1 MAVSKPRYS
10 LTLTKNVRKDVT
22 RAIPLVASFEEPGK
36 SVRTSAPRVGR
47 KTRVVRRSDPSGW
60 KFAKLI
66 ASSYP
71 HVDDQ
76 HGDAQRE
83 RERVVAD
90 GGEDER
96 FDALVHVPL
105 VRDEAAEGTGL
116 LVEGMRLRRDGL
128 RRPVGFAVPAPC
140 PGEARH
146 GDAEGEKHET
156 DLEPVRHLVDLRV
169 RDGSFEETPDPI
181 RAAEGRGDAD
191 EAGDDGERSEEHTS
205 ELQSLRHLV

>member
-1 MAVSKPRYS
+1 MRDCGSQGRSIAKASGTTMAVSKPRYS

-36 SVRTSAPRVGR
+36 SGRTSAPRVGR
-47 KTRVVRRSDPSGW
+47 KTRVVRRSDPSGG

-66 ASSYP
+66 ASSHP

-90 GGEDER
+90 VPCREQAQEVARQLHEERRGVREAVDEERVEASPEERADLAEWREDER
-96 FDALVHVPL
+96 FDAFVHVPL

-116 LVEGMRLRRDGL
+116 LVEGVRLRRDGL
-128 RRPVGFAVPAPC
+128 RRPVGFAVPVPC
-140 PGEARH
+140 RR
-146 GDAEGEKHET
+146 
-156 DLEPVRHLVDLRV
+156 EP
-169 RDGSFEETPDPI
+169 
-181 RAAEGRGDAD
+181 
-191 EAGDDGERSEEHTS
+191 DDGHPK
-205 ELQSLRHLV
+205 